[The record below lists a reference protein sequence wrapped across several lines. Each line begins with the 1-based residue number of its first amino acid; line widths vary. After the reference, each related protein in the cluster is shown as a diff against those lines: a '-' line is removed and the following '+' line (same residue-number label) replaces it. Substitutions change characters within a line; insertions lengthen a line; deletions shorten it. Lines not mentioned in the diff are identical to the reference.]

1 MKKTRLTAL
10 ILTGIFAAST
20 LGCGNQQP
28 QEGNAPMATARMRMN
43 PAKDTN

>member
-28 QEGNAPMATARMRMN
+28 RKVMLPWQLHVCV
-43 PAKDTN
+43 